1 MSLRTPL
8 GAAVGRGSARNGVH
22 HWWVQRVT
30 AVALLPLTL
39 WLLVSLIQLPLTD
52 HAAVVSWIGHDWHPV
67 LLSLLVLVMT
77 WHSQLGVQ
85 VVIEDYVHRHLLKT
99 LSLLSSSFLHV
110 LVAAGGI
117 YAVLRIALRS
127 P

>member
-8 GAAVGRGSARNGVH
+8 GAVLGRGSARNGVH

-52 HAAVVSWIGHDWHPV
+52 HAAVISWIGQGWHPV
-67 LLSLLVLVMT
+67 LLSLLVLVMA

-85 VVIEDYVHRHLLKT
+85 VVIEDYVHHHLLKT